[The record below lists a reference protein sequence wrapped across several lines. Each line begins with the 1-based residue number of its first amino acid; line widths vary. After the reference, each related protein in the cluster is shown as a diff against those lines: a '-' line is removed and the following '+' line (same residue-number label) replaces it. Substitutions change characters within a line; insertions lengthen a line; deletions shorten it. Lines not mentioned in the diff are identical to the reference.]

1 MLLNISGHLGTTAR
15 STLSVSQ
22 PSPAQPSPAQPSPAR
37 CVADLYQLSPVKS
50 ATLPGAGT
58 RLHAGTTRVDT
69 VCSVSAVVYYAR
81 YPQPEQKVVRFNLAS
96 NHHGLAC
103 PLLVISHSRHRR
115 PLYTGSGSRQGKN
128 YPRPRQQSIYYL
140 KSMY

>member
-1 MLLNISGHLGTTAR
+1 MSLLEGGHYWPGDQR
-15 STLSVSQ
+15 QESDMPLSD
-22 PSPAQPSPAQPSPAR
+22 PSLYFQLNAAQYLWPIRHHRTEHIICIPSPAQPSPAR

-69 VCSVSAVVYYAR
+69 VCSVSAVVYKAR

-96 NHHGLAC
+96 NHHGLGMPTA
-103 PLLVISHSRHRR
+103 
-115 PLYTGSGSRQGKN
+115 G
-128 YPRPRQQSIYYL
+128 
-140 KSMY
+140 